1 MNLLPTITPK
11 SDQLNADDLIGRTM
25 TITITKVAP
34 GGEDSPV
41 AIHFENDDGKPFK
54 PCKSMR
60 RVMVQ
65 AWGPEAAAYVGRRL
79 TLYRDDKVVFGGQAV
94 GGIRISHM
102 SNIDKDL
109 VMALTV
115 SKAQRRPYMVKPL
128 KDAPKMSTHVSTAP
142 LVERVAAF
150 KARCQEATTTLRLKN
165 LHAASSALRSDLDAS
180 DPEEAVALD
189 DWFNARFEEVQA
201 AEDEARRAG
210 Q

>member
-1 MNLLPTITPK
+1 MNILPTIAPK

-41 AIHFENDDGKPFK
+41 SVHFEGDDGKPYK

-65 AWGPEAAAYVGRRL
+65 AWGPEAGAYVGRRL
-79 TLYRDDKVVFGGQAV
+79 TLFRDDKVVFGGMAV

-102 SNIDKDL
+102 SNIDRDL
-109 VMALTV
+109 IMALTV

-128 KDAPKMSTHVSTAP
+128 KDAPKMPTHVSTAP
-142 LVERVAAF
+142 LAERVAAF
-150 KARCQEATTTLRLKN
+150 KARCMAATTTVKLQA
-165 LHAASSALRSDLDAS
+165 LHAASVALRADLDAS
-180 DPEEAVALD
+180 EPEGSVAMD
-189 DWFNARFEEVQA
+189 EWFDARFAEVQEQEQA
-201 AEDEARRAG
+201 A
-210 Q
+210 